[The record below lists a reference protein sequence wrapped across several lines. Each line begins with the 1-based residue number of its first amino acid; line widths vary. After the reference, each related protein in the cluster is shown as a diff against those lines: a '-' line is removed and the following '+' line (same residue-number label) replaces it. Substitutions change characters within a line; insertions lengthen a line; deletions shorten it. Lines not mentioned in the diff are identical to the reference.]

1 METTFT
7 YDRYV
12 TGKSFIG
19 RKSEK
24 ELLENTLASGMNVT
38 IYEPP
43 KTGKTSLLRE
53 TFLGMKSGVLG
64 ALDTIDVTLLNVRC
78 ESDFAVRLASAVIR
92 LYASTPDEI
101 EAMCAKYLG
110 GTGLSFDRESYAAGK
125 EFLSVK
131 SNGGRV
137 SDSDLRAALTLPY
150 RVAEDRRE
158 KLYYAVFEFQNI
170 MLFDDPDH
178 VLQIFEE
185 TVRKATP
192 RQKSH
197 FAWVWIGS
205 MVNAMK
211 EIFEHKRYFYRMVE
225 RIKLEPIAYR
235 DIENYIIRGFY
246 VSGKVIEKEYI
257 RDICSKLRSNIF
269 YLNHFASICDGLTR
283 GFVSAPVIQESLL
296 SLVAM
301 HEPRFIAIMNSLTNF
316 QVSLLRAILDGETKF
331 SSSDVIARYGLNSS
345 ANVGRLKDALSKKEI
360 VCFLPDGSA
369 VILDPLFE
377 YWVRTVFFA

>member
-7 YDRYV
+7 YDHYV

-53 TFLGMKSGVLG
+53 TFLGMKAGVLG
-64 ALDTIDVTLLNVRC
+64 ALSTIDLSLLSVRS
-78 ESDFAVRLASAVIR
+78 ERDLAVRLASSVIR
-92 LYASTPDEI
+92 VYASTPDEI
-101 EAMCAKYLG
+101 EAMCTKYLG
-110 GTGLSFDRESYAAGK
+110 GTGLRFDRDSYAAGG
-125 EFLSVK
+125 EFLTLEDIA
-131 SNGGRV
+131 
-137 SDSDLRAALTLPY
+137 DSDLRAVLTLPY
-150 RVAEDRRE
+150 RVAEDRHE
-158 KLYYAVFEFQNI
+158 KLYFALFEFQNI
-170 MLFDDPDH
+170 LLFDDPDH
-178 VLQIFEE
+178 TLQIFEE

-197 FAWVWIGS
+197 CAWVWIGS

-211 EIFEHKRYFYRMVE
+211 EIFEHRRYFYRMVE
-225 RIKLEPIAYR
+225 RVRLEPVAYR
-235 DIENYIIRGFY
+235 DIENHLIRGFY

-257 RDICSKLRSNIF
+257 REVCTTLRSNIF
-269 YLNHFASICDGLTR
+269 YINHFAAICDGLTR
-283 GFVSAPVIQESLL
+283 GFVSAPVVQQSML

-301 HEPRFIAIMNSLTNF
+301 HEPRFIATMNGLTNF

-331 SSSDVIARYGLNSS
+331 SSSEVIARYGLNSS
-345 ANVGRLKDALSKKEI
+345 ANVHRLKDALCKKEI
-360 VCFLPDGSA
+360 VTFDADDNP
-369 VILDPLFE
+369 VILDPLLE
-377 YWVRTVFFA
+377 YWLREHYFKG